1 MSHLILYIACSLDG
15 YIARPDGSVDW
26 LDPFNQIGSED
37 YGYREL
43 LRRCGAIIMGANS
56 YRQVLT
62 FGPWPYAG
70 IPCYVLTHR
79 PPAVLADPLVRTY
92 AGSLAALVR
101 KLKKTTDGDPP
112 ARDIWLVGGAQVAGQ
127 FVGKG
132 LVDEYIISVIP
143 MLLGRGVPLWLET
156 GPERKLKLLGVKS
169 FPSGVVQVRYGGGGG

>member
-15 YIARPDGSVDW
+15 YIARPDGSVAW
-26 LDPFNQIGSED
+26 LDAFNQVGGED
-37 YGYREL
+37 YGYGDL

-62 FGPWPYAG
+62 FGPWPYTG

-79 PPAVLADPLVRTY
+79 PPAVVADPQVHPY

-101 KLKKTTDGDPP
+101 KLKKAADSHSP
-112 ARDIWLVGGAQVAGQ
+112 AKDIWLVGGAQVAGQ
-127 FVGKG
+127 FIGKG
-132 LVDEYIISVIP
+132 LVDEYIISMIP

-156 GPERKLKLLGVKS
+156 GPERKLRLLGTKS
-169 FPSGVVQVRYGGGGG
+169 YPSGVVQLRYAGG